1 MAGQGR
7 NDEDLPRDGGGP
19 AAGDRAGGDW
29 AGGDWAGGEAVGGGS
44 AGGQAAV
51 GGAVGGAVVGGAAS
65 AGAAGGGA
73 GGGLTTGEVARRLG
87 VAPTTVRTWDRR
99 YGLGPDAHTGGRHR
113 RWTAVDVA
121 RLERMC
127 ALTATGIPPA
137 EAARMVR
144 EDAPPDTG
152 SAPAG
157 RAAGAAPGAG
167 EAGPPDGAAPEM
179 HPAGPPAG
187 AVPDLAPAGPGP
199 GPGPGAVPDLAPA
212 GPGPGPGPGAV
223 PDPAPAGPGAGAGPR
238 PGVGPGPGAAPGAG
252 VSPPRSTSVG
262 TPAPSST
269 RTRTR
274 PRSRAGSGLRLGD
287 VRQECKGIA
296 RAALRLD
303 AAALDGLLRSA
314 IDEHGLV
321 TAWTEVIM
329 PTLQAVG
336 RKWESSGE
344 KYVEVEHFLSWHV
357 SGALRRSTPVSA
369 ADRPGALTVLAC
381 VPGENHTLP
390 LEVLAAALAERELP
404 VRMFGGA
411 LPVESLVTAV
421 RRTGPAAVALWAQSR
436 GTASRPLAQHVAA
449 MEWGVRGAR
458 RKPVVLTIGP
468 GWAGGR
474 AVPGLPRPTGLAEA
488 VAVLESVVSR

>member
-1 MAGQGR
+1 M
-7 NDEDLPRDGGGP
+7 
-19 AAGDRAGGDW
+19 
-29 AGGDWAGGEAVGGGS
+29 
-44 AGGQAAV
+44 
-51 GGAVGGAVVGGAAS
+51 
-65 AGAAGGGA
+65 
-73 GGGLTTGEVARRLG
+73 ARRLG

-113 RWTAVDVA
+113 RWTPVDVA

-137 EAARMVR
+137 EAARTVLDEATQER
-144 EDAPPDTG
+144 TPAAPAPSEPAPAARAAPAPPE
-152 SAPAG
+152 A
-157 RAAGAAPGAG
+157 AG
-167 EAGPPDGAAPEM
+167 EAAGVEAPGRRDEGGA
-179 HPAGPPAG
+179 
-187 AVPDLAPAGPGP
+187 
-199 GPGPGAVPDLAPA
+199 
-212 GPGPGPGPGAV
+212 
-223 PDPAPAGPGAGAGPR
+223 PR
-238 PGVGPGPGAAPGAG
+238 P
-252 VSPPRSTSVG
+252 SVR
-262 TPAPSST
+262 A
-269 RTRTR
+269 
-274 PRSRAGSGLRLGD
+274 RSRAGSGLRLGD

-303 AAALDGLLRSA
+303 ASALDELLETA
-314 IDEHGLV
+314 IAEHGLV
-321 TAWTEVIM
+321 AAWTEVIM

-357 SGALRRSTPVSA
+357 SGALRRGAPPTA
-369 ADRPGALTVLAC
+369 ADRPGATLVLAC

-390 LEVLAAALAERELP
+390 LEVLAAALAERGLP

-436 GTASRPLAQHVAA
+436 TTASRPLAQHVAA

-468 GWAGGR
+468 GWSGR
-474 AVPGLPRPTGLAEA
+474 TVPGLPRPTGLAEA
-488 VAVLESVVSR
+488 VAVLETVVSRQGTASP

>member
-1 MAGQGR
+1 MGAHERDSERRGR
-7 NDEDLPRDGGGP
+7 EGRPLGDGPPGDGP
-19 AAGDRAGGDW
+19 P
-29 AGGDWAGGEAVGGGS
+29 
-44 AGGQAAV
+44 
-51 GGAVGGAVVGGAAS
+51 
-65 AGAAGGGA
+65 

-113 RWTAVDVA
+113 RWTPSDVA

-137 EAARMVR
+137 EAARAVLAETTQQAGPAGGAAR
-144 EDAPPDTG
+144 AAPQADTVG
-152 SAPAG
+152 GATRAARPSGPAG
-157 RAAGAAPGAG
+157 RAAQASPEALPGTAPGAVS
-167 EAGPPDGAAPEM
+167 AAAPDAARGRPEADPEPSR
-179 HPAGPPAG
+179 PALPGRPPADV
-187 AVPDLAPAGPGP
+187 AAR
-199 GPGPGAVPDLAPA
+199 
-212 GPGPGPGPGAV
+212 
-223 PDPAPAGPGAGAGPR
+223 PR
-238 PGVGPGPGAAPGAG
+238 PRPSAP
-252 VSPPRSTSVG
+252 T
-262 TPAPSST
+262 
-269 RTRTR
+269 
-274 PRSRAGSGLRLGD
+274 RSRAGSGLRLGD

-303 AAALDGLLRSA
+303 ASALDGLLETA
-314 IDEHGLV
+314 IAEHGLV

-357 SGALRRSTPVSA
+357 SGALRRGAPPAA
-369 ADRPGALTVLAC
+369 ADRPGATVVLAC
-381 VPGENHTLP
+381 VPGESHTLP
-390 LEVLAAALAERELP
+390 LEVLSAALAERGLP

-421 RRTGPAAVALWAQSR
+421 RRTGPAAVGLWAQSR
-436 GTASRPLAQHVAA
+436 TTASRPLAQHVAA

-468 GWAGGR
+468 GWSGR
-474 AVPGLPRPTGLAEA
+474 TVPGLPRPTGLAEA
-488 VAVLESVVSR
+488 VAVLESVVSRQPRPTASAHRLRREAVSGRTESDETTD

>member
-1 MAGQGR
+1 M
-7 NDEDLPRDGGGP
+7 
-19 AAGDRAGGDW
+19 
-29 AGGDWAGGEAVGGGS
+29 
-44 AGGQAAV
+44 
-51 GGAVGGAVVGGAAS
+51 
-65 AGAAGGGA
+65 GGA
-73 GGGLTTGEVARRLG
+73 GGGGGVVGGGAAGAGLTTGEVARRLG

-113 RWTAVDVA
+113 RWTAADVA

-144 EDAPPDTG
+144 EEAPPDG
-152 SAPAG
+152 RSAPAG
-157 RAAGAAPGAG
+157 GRVGGTV
-167 EAGPPDGAAPEM
+167 
-179 HPAGPPAG
+179 PAGSSDRVSPEADEYG
-187 AVPDLAPAGPGP
+187 GP
-199 GPGPGAVPDLAPA
+199 
-212 GPGPGPGPGAV
+212 
-223 PDPAPAGPGAGAGPR
+223 AGAGPEAYPAR
-238 PGVGPGPGAAPGAG
+238 GTAEAESEADPAGRLTGTAPGPDPAGPDGDAAP
-252 VSPPRSTSVG
+252 RRF
-262 TPAPSST
+262 T
-269 RTRTR
+269 RARA
-274 PRSRAGSGLRLGD
+274 RSRAGSGLRLGD

-303 AAALDGLLRSA
+303 AAALDELLQSA

-390 LEVLAAALAERELP
+390 LEVLAAALAERGLP

-421 RRTGPAAVALWAQSR
+421 RRTGPVAVALWAQSR

-488 VAVLESVVSR
+488 VAVVESVVSR

>member
-1 MAGQGR
+1 MGTH
-7 NDEDLPRDGGGP
+7 ERDGEDRGRGGVP
-19 AAGDRAGGDW
+19 L
-29 AGGDWAGGEAVGGGS
+29 
-44 AGGQAAV
+44 
-51 GGAVGGAVVGGAAS
+51 
-65 AGAAGGGA
+65 

-113 RWTAVDVA
+113 RWTATDVA

-137 EAARMVR
+137 EAARTVL
-144 EDAPPDTG
+144 
-152 SAPAG
+152 
-157 RAAGAAPGAG
+157 G
-167 EAGPPDGAAPEM
+167 EATLGAESVA
-179 HPAGPPAG
+179 
-187 AVPDLAPAGPGP
+187 LTAPAGPTAP
-199 GPGPGAVPDLAPA
+199 TSPDTPPQAQAQAPA
-212 GPGPGPGPGAV
+212 R
-223 PDPAPAGPGAGAGPR
+223 R
-238 PGVGPGPGAAPGAG
+238 P
-252 VSPPRSTSVG
+252 SDTPPL
-262 TPAPSST
+262 PSA
-269 RTRTR
+269 RA
-274 PRSRAGSGLRLGD
+274 RSRAGSGLRLGD

-303 AAALDGLLRSA
+303 AVALDELLEAA
-314 IDEHGLV
+314 IVEHGLV
-321 TAWTEVIM
+321 AAWTEVIM

-344 KYVEVEHFLSWHV
+344 RYVEVEHFLSWHV
-357 SGALRRSTPVSA
+357 SGALRRGAPPSA
-369 ADRPGALTVLAC
+369 ADRPGATIVLAC

-390 LEVLAAALAERELP
+390 LEVLAAALAERGLP

-421 RRTGPAAVALWAQSR
+421 RRTGPAAVGLWAQSR
-436 GTASRPLAQHVAA
+436 TTASRPLAQHVAA

-468 GWAGGR
+468 GWSGR
-474 AVPGLPRPTGLAEA
+474 TVTGLPRPTGLAEA

>member
-1 MAGQGR
+1 MGVH
-7 NDEDLPRDGGGP
+7 ERDSRDRGP
-19 AAGDRAGGDW
+19 
-29 AGGDWAGGEAVGGGS
+29 GS
-44 AGGQAAV
+44 AP
-51 GGAVGGAVVGGAAS
+51 
-65 AGAAGGGA
+65 AGV
-73 GGGLTTGEVARRLG
+73 GLTTGEVARRLG

-113 RWTAVDVA
+113 RWTPVDVA

-137 EAARMVR
+137 EAARTVLG
-144 EDAPPDTG
+144 EATQE
-152 SAPAG
+152 PAG
-157 RAAGAAPGAG
+157 EAAPGRGHA
-167 EAGPPDGAAPEM
+167 D
-179 HPAGPPAG
+179 
-187 AVPDLAPAGPGP
+187 VP
-199 GPGPGAVPDLAPA
+199 
-212 GPGPGPGPGAV
+212 
-223 PDPAPAGPGAGAGPR
+223 PR
-238 PGVGPGPGAAPGAG
+238 P
-252 VSPPRSTSVG
+252 SV
-262 TPAPSST
+262 
-269 RTRTR
+269 RT
-274 PRSRAGSGLRLGD
+274 RSRAGSGLRLGD

-303 AAALDGLLRSA
+303 ASALDELLETA
-314 IDEHGLV
+314 IAEHGLV
-321 TAWTEVIM
+321 AAWTEVIM

-357 SGALRRSTPVSA
+357 SGALRRGAPPTA
-369 ADRPGALTVLAC
+369 ADRPGATVVLAC

-390 LEVLAAALAERELP
+390 LEVLAAALAERGLP

-436 GTASRPLAQHVAA
+436 TTASRPLAQHVAA

-468 GWAGGR
+468 GWSGR
-474 AVPGLPRPTGLAEA
+474 TVPGLPRPTGLAEA
-488 VAVLESVVSR
+488 VAVLETVVSR

>member
-1 MAGQGR
+1 MGVHERDSRGSGAESVPAGI
-7 NDEDLPRDGGGP
+7 
-19 AAGDRAGGDW
+19 
-29 AGGDWAGGEAVGGGS
+29 
-44 AGGQAAV
+44 
-51 GGAVGGAVVGGAAS
+51 
-65 AGAAGGGA
+65 
-73 GGGLTTGEVARRLG
+73 GLTTGEVARRLG

-113 RWTAVDVA
+113 RWTPVDVA

-137 EAARMVR
+137 EAARTVLG
-144 EDAPPDTG
+144 EATQE
-152 SAPAG
+152 SAPAR
-157 RAAGAAPGAG
+157 RAAPATPEAAREAAG
-167 EAGPPDGAAPEM
+167 EEAPVRRDEGV
-179 HPAGPPAG
+179 A
-187 AVPDLAPAGPGP
+187 
-199 GPGPGAVPDLAPA
+199 
-212 GPGPGPGPGAV
+212 
-223 PDPAPAGPGAGAGPR
+223 PR
-238 PGVGPGPGAAPGAG
+238 P
-252 VSPPRSTSVG
+252 SVR
-262 TPAPSST
+262 A
-269 RTRTR
+269 
-274 PRSRAGSGLRLGD
+274 RSRAGSGLRLGD

-303 AAALDGLLRSA
+303 ASALDELLETA
-314 IDEHGLV
+314 IAEHGLV
-321 TAWTEVIM
+321 AAWTEVIM

-357 SGALRRSTPVSA
+357 SGALRRAAPPTA
-369 ADRPGALTVLAC
+369 ADRPGAPVVLAC

-390 LEVLAAALAERELP
+390 LEVLAAALAERGLP

-436 GTASRPLAQHVAA
+436 TTASRPLAQHVAA

-468 GWAGGR
+468 GWSGR
-474 AVPGLPRPTGLAEA
+474 TVPGLPRPTGLAEA
-488 VAVLESVVSR
+488 VAVLEKVVSR